1 MKSLEA
7 KNKRLLELYLE
18 DQMITKSEF
27 QMKRN
32 DIQAKIVKFEQSL
45 FSLQQVHDE
54 KSSMME
60 MQAVLRELEDKEND
74 LKHVFDKL
82 IDHIVIHPNG
92 KMNFHYRFK

>member
-1 MKSLEA
+1 
-7 KNKRLLELYLE
+7 
-18 DQMITKSEF
+18 MITKSEF

>member
-32 DIQAKIVKFEQSL
+32 DIQAKIVKLEQSL

>member
-1 MKSLEA
+1 
-7 KNKRLLELYLE
+7 
-18 DQMITKSEF
+18 
-27 QMKRN
+27 
-32 DIQAKIVKFEQSL
+32 
-45 FSLQQVHDE
+45 
-54 KSSMME
+54 MME

>member
-32 DIQAKIVKFEQSL
+32 DIQAKIVKFEQSF